1 MLHDDGARCQ
11 LSATTH
17 VLDFEGD
24 EVTAAKLAKPR
35 LHRASSCPF
44 TKWRYSGPRLGLLGR
59 SIHYQFC
66 SMCMPIS
73 PIIVYLDN
81 QDYSKLADTRLHA
94 KEPDLPHLLS
104 ELRDLEHSGKVVF
117 AFSGVSVAE
126 AFPDKPSDIK
136 LAQARV
142 ELLKEL
148 CEDHALPSYGLLARR
163 EVERLHRR
171 RDDGRPVFSDAS
183 AWLPQDL
190 VSELAGSFQNASATQ
205 QAAAAM
211 KMKGMNPDRDRRMH
225 SMLTSAI
232 RVQLR
237 QQRQLK
243 IDAGD
248 FYTIKPEFHETLLN
262 LACGD
267 ATAADRSAALLGSWC
282 DPTWVL
288 SLHDRIPDLP
298 NWLRNGMR
306 KPHESAAAALKRF
319 VSTMHGS
326 AVLQSWKHGGWDKVI
341 DDQILDLVP
350 SIAEVYGIDL
360 EDFGRGD
367 VTLHCPGLT
376 VERSTFM
383 YLAWSYIAGGNQ
395 TEIEP
400 NSPGD
405 AMHAAYAPYVDVFR
419 TDSAMAPHVKK
430 ALARTTSTTKVV
442 SDRRQLVSQIRT
454 LI

>member
-1 MLHDDGARCQ
+1 MARAANRPPRYTSRTAGATRSQPQCFR
-11 LSATTH
+11 S
-17 VLDFEGD
+17 
-24 EVTAAKLAKPR
+24 KPR
-35 LHRASSCPF
+35 LNRTNPCPVAE
-44 TKWRYSGPRLGLLGR
+44 WHYSGPRLGLLGR
-59 SIHYQFC
+59 SIHNPIY
-66 SMCMPIS
+66 SIRMTIS

-81 QDYSKLADTRLHA
+81 QDYSKMADTRLHT

-104 ELRDLEHSGKVVF
+104 ELRGLKQSGKVVF

-148 CEDHALPSYGLLARR
+148 CEDHALPSYEMLARR
-163 EVERLHRR
+163 EVERLHLRC
-171 RDDGRPVFSDAS
+171 DDGSPVFSGAS

-190 VSELAGSFQNASATQ
+190 ISELAGSLGNASAAQ

-211 KMKGMNPDRDRRMH
+211 KRKGMNPDRDRQMH
-225 SMLTSAI
+225 SSLTSAI
-232 RVQLR
+232 RIQLR
-237 QQRQLK
+237 RQRQSK

-248 FYTIKPEFHETLLN
+248 FYTVKPQFHETLLN

-267 ATAADRSAALLGSWC
+267 ATAADRSAVFLGSWC
-282 DPTWVL
+282 DPAWVL
-288 SLHDRIPDLP
+288 SLYDRIPDLP
-298 NWLRNGMR
+298 NWLRNGLR
-306 KPHESAAAALKRF
+306 KPHETAAVALKRF

-326 AVLQSWKHGGWDKVI
+326 SVPQSWKHGGWDKVI
-341 DDQILDLVP
+341 DHQMLDLIP
-350 SIAEVYGIDL
+350 SIAKAYDICL
-360 EDFGRGD
+360 EDFSRDD
-367 VTLHCPGLT
+367 VMLHCPGLT

-419 TDSAMAPHVKK
+419 TDGAMAPHVKK
-430 ALARTTSTTKVV
+430 ALARTTSTTTVV
-442 SDRRQLVSQIRT
+442 SNRRQLVSQIRT
-454 LI
+454 LID